1 MAELPLQAPHLNK
14 GNSED
19 TKLGKLLNVFYAA
32 ALDLKTYS
40 VTKIDVF
47 GQVTELQKSLGII
60 AEYIEMARAEISE

>member
-1 MAELPLQAPHLNK
+1 M
-14 GNSED
+14 
-19 TKLGKLLNVFYAA
+19 GKLLNVFYAA

-60 AEYIEMARAEISE
+60 AEYIEMARVEISE